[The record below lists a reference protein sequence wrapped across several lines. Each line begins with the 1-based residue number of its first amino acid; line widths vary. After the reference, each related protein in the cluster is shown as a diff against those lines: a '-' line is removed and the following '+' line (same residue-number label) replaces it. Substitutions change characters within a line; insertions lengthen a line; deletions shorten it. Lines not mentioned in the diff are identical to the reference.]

1 MDNQNITMSP
11 KEIKSYDIIKEA
23 LSGKLSSK
31 EAGKLLHLSDR
42 HIRRLKNKVRSQ
54 GIKGLI
60 HSQRGKPSNRKIP
73 DKEEK
78 TIIELL
84 HSHYPDFGPTFASEK
99 LDEMHKIRRDPK
111 TIRAIM
117 INEGL
122 WKPKGK
128 KKDKHRSWR
137 QRKASYGELIQYD
150 GSYHLWFEGR
160 GPKAC
165 LLASI
170 DDATSKVWAQFDEHE
185 GVFPSFRFWRG
196 YIERYGKPYGIYVD
210 RFSTYSMNH
219 KLAKEN
225 DDTLTQFQ
233 RAMEG
238 GLNIEIVH
246 AKSAEAKG
254 RVEILF
260 KTLQDRLVKELRL
273 RNISTTKEAN
283 EFLEK
288 EYLAKF
294 NAKFMVEPRSKA
306 NLHKKISKK
315 EQQSL
320 DSIFSRQYERV
331 IRNDFTL
338 SYKSCYYQL
347 AKNQPVTVC
356 KRDQVIVEERED
368 KDIRIRLRGKY
379 LNYEVLPQRP
389 KRLDKNIWIIPKS
402 TAHKPAPNHPWRQYQ
417 NRSKFNN

>member
-1 MDNQNITMSP
+1 LT
-11 KEIKSYDIIKEA
+11 
-23 LSGKLSSK
+23 
-31 EAGKLLHLSDR
+31 
-42 HIRRLKNKVRSQ
+42 
-54 GIKGLI
+54 
-60 HSQRGKPSNRKIP
+60 
-73 DKEEK
+73 
-78 TIIELL
+78 T
-84 HSHYPDFGPTFASEK
+84 EK
-99 LDEMHKIRRDPK
+99 LDEIHKIKRDPK

-117 INEGL
+117 IKEGL

-128 KKDKHRSWR
+128 KKDKHLSWR

-150 GSYHLWFEGR
+150 GSYHLWFEDR
-160 GPKAC
+160 GPKVC

-225 DDTLTQFQ
+225 EDTLTQFQ
-233 RAMEG
+233 RAMEED
-238 GLNIEIVH
+238 LNIEIVH

-254 RVEILF
+254 RVEVLF

-294 NAKFMVEPRSKA
+294 NAKFMVESRSKA
-306 NLHKKISKK
+306 NLHKKINKK

-331 IRNDFTL
+331 VKNDFTL
-338 SYKSCYYQL
+338 RYKNYYYQL
-347 AKNQPVTVC
+347 TENQPVTVC
-356 KRDQVIVEERED
+356 KKDIVIIEEREN
-368 KDIRIRLRGKY
+368 KDIKIRLRGKY
-379 LNYEVLPQRP
+379 LNYEALPQRP
-389 KRLDKNIWIIPKS
+389 KRLDKNIWVIPKS

-417 NRSKFNN
+417 NRSNFNN